1 MTNYKLKKLSYHDT
15 PETRAELKTYIA
27 KIGKTA
33 QKKLDK
39 LDEYASKASEVRAHS
54 FAREKLEGALES
66 LDLTTDALD
75 PSTLDGL
82 TAAELARL
90 ASAIQAFNQSETS
103 SVTGI
108 KKQQSNL
115 RRVLRDAGIAVP
127 RGENW
132 DKLLEVF
139 SSEAFSEFETWS
151 SGRRFKIATQ
161 AVKAGIG
168 KEELDALMEEYREN
182 KDNATLDVLW
192 DKWVGFNPFLV
203 SDIKS

>member
-15 PETRAELKTYIA
+15 SETRAELKTYIS
-27 KIGKTA
+27 KIGRTA

-39 LDEYASKASEVRAHS
+39 LDAYASKTSDIRAHS
-54 FAREKLEGALES
+54 FAREKLEGDLES
-66 LDLTTDALD
+66 LGLTTDALE
-75 PSTLDGL
+75 PSTLGNL
-82 TAAELARL
+82 TSAELARL
-90 ASAIQAFNQSETS
+90 ASAIQAFNQSTTS
-103 SVTGI
+103 TVTGI
-108 KKQQSNL
+108 KEQQTNL
-115 RRVLRDAGIAVP
+115 RRVLREADIAVP

-168 KEELDALMEEYREN
+168 QEELDALMEEYRKN
-182 KDNATLDVLW
+182 KANATLDVLW

-203 SDIKS
+203 TDNKS